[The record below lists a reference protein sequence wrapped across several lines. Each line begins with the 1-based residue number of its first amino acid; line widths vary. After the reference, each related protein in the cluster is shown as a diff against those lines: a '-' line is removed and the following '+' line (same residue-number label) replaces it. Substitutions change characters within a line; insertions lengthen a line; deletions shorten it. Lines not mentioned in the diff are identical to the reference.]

1 MAQLDTSGLTF
12 TSQPTKAE
20 TERFEYAA
28 FGYFD
33 NNPAIVGN
41 TYQSF
46 IGVYYDDFGNKTD
59 DYSQYDYLY
68 MLLNYV
74 QNGYVDIEN
83 VEDNTQ
89 YNYLYMLLNYVQN
102 GYVGVQNI

>member
-1 MAQLDTSGLTF
+1 MVVGCQIKQLPVQQTYLQDNMAQLDSSGLTF

-46 IGVYYDDFGNKTD
+46 IGIYYDDFGNKTD

-74 QNGYVDIEN
+74 QTGYVNI
-83 VEDNTQ
+83 
-89 YNYLYMLLNYVQN
+89 QN
-102 GYVGVQNI
+102 Q

>member
-1 MAQLDTSGLTF
+1 MAQLDSTGLTF
-12 TSQPTKAE
+12 TSQPTKVE
-20 TERFEYAA
+20 TEVFEYAA
-28 FGYFD
+28 FDYFD

-41 TYQSF
+41 TYQSL

-74 QNGYVDIEN
+74 QD
-83 VEDNTQ
+83 
-89 YNYLYMLLNYVQN
+89 NYVVVENQ
-102 GYVGVQNI
+102 

>member
-1 MAQLDTSGLTF
+1 MAQLDPSGLTF

-41 TYQSF
+41 TYQSL
-46 IGVYYDDFGNKTD
+46 IGIYYDDFGNKTD
-59 DYSQYDYLY
+59 DNSQYDYLY

-74 QNGYVDIEN
+74 QSGYV
-83 VEDNTQ
+83 T
-89 YNYLYMLLNYVQN
+89 VQN
-102 GYVGVQNI
+102 Q